1 MITNYEA
8 LHCLKIL
15 FVSTLGNEERTVWRK
30 CVLMLKYKRLMAGL
44 IPLHLINECWM
55 FYNQST
61 SAQPSY
67 SQETKWEFISIRKK
81 TTARHLDSRPNSQS

>member
-30 CVLMLKYKRLMAGL
+30 CVPMLKYKRLMAGL
-44 IPLHLINECWM
+44 IPLHLIHECWM

-67 SQETKWEFISIRKK
+67 SQET
-81 TTARHLDSRPNSQS
+81 

>member
-30 CVLMLKYKRLMAGL
+30 CVPMLKYKRLMAGS
-44 IPLHLINECWM
+44 IPLHLINV
-55 FYNQST
+55 
-61 SAQPSY
+61 
-67 SQETKWEFISIRKK
+67 
-81 TTARHLDSRPNSQS
+81 LDVL

>member
-30 CVLMLKYKRLMAGL
+30 CVPMLKYKRLMAGS

-55 FYNQST
+55 FYSQST
-61 SAQPSY
+61 SAKPSIHRRH
-67 SQETKWEFISIRKK
+67 KMGIHLNKK
-81 TTARHLDSRPNSQS
+81 KNDN